1 MRKTTSFIVLM
12 ALTGCVSAPS
22 PDAKSND
29 VGSKTGASPYD
40 LSEVCLTD
48 QGKPA
53 SKGSVY
59 KGKTCSSPAT
69 ISFQHKN
76 ILEWR

>member
-1 MRKTTSFIVLM
+1 
-12 ALTGCVSAPS
+12 CVSAPGS
-22 PDAKSND
+22 DAKSKD
-29 VGSKTGASPYD
+29 VGSKTSTSPYD

-59 KGKTCSSPAT
+59 KGKTCSSPEI